1 MPAKKRKPEPKG
13 KQMRIRSDDTV
24 LVTSGKDKGK
34 TGKVLAHRAG
44 QAPGL
49 RGGTQYREE
58 ALAPA
63 FRQGHARAATAGGI
77 IDQEGP
83 IHVSN
88 VMLVDPTDN
97 KPTRVGVRQT
107 DDGKRQRYAKRTG
120 NALD

>member
-1 MPAKKRKPEPKG
+1 VPAKKRKPEPKG
-13 KQMRIRSDDTV
+13 KQMRIRSEDTV

-34 TGKVLAHRAG
+34 TGKVLRTEPARRRVYVE
-44 QAPGL
+44 GL
-49 RGGTQYREE
+49 NIVKKHSRPRSVKDTTRGDS
-58 ALAPA
+58 
-63 FRQGHARAATAGGI
+63 GGI

-97 KPTRVGVRQT
+97 KPTRIGVRQT

-120 NALD
+120 NTLD

>member
-34 TGKVLAHRAG
+34 TGKVLRTE
-44 QAPGL
+44 PGRRRVFVEGL
-49 RGGTQYREE
+49 NIVKRHSRPRSVKDTQRGDS
-58 ALAPA
+58 
-63 FRQGHARAATAGGI
+63 GGI

-120 NALD
+120 NSLD